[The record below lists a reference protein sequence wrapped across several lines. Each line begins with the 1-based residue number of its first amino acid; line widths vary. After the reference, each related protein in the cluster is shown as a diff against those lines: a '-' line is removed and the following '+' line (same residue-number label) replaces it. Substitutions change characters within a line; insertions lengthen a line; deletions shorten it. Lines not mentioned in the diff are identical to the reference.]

1 MCLSS
6 NPYLFHVNVSAALFS
21 NKSSI
26 HISTGVIVRPQIIH
40 VARPVLVDRPVPV
53 TQRPIIIDRERPIP
67 VPVRGGGQAGQ
78 AGGSK
83 IVREEYVYRDNLP
96 VAYGGRCAEFA
107 GGVNYGYMPAQEEHQ
122 YATSSTHETGSV
134 YQAQA
139 PAVNVNIP
147 AQYQESQSTSHVE
160 VQQGGAA
167 SHHGSY
173 ANLAELCATTF
184 GVGPLANQGVAQ
196 QSSEQSTFVSSTS
209 GGNGIAQVE
218 ILDAAVNP
226 FWQKTDQSSLMRRY
240 GRSAY
245 QIVNQSKEVEQQM
258 YNEIR
263 QRTSSG
269 GVIRSASSASF
280 GSGAGGA
287 QY

>member
-1 MCLSS
+1 M
-6 NPYLFHVNVSAALFS
+6 NVSDVEFS
-21 NKSSI
+21 KTLSATSFR
-26 HISTGVIVRPQIIH
+26 TGVIVRPQIIH

-67 VPVRGGGQAGQ
+67 VPVRGGQAAQ
-78 AGGSK
+78 TGGSK
-83 IVREEYVYRDNLP
+83 VVREEYVYRDNLP

-107 GGVNYGYMPAQEEHQ
+107 GGVNYGYMPTQQEHQ
-122 YATSSTHETGSV
+122 YATSSTHETGSL

-139 PAVNVNIP
+139 PTINVTAP
-147 AQYQESQSTSHVE
+147 AQFQESHTSSHVE
-160 VQQGGAA
+160 VQQAA
-167 SHHGSY
+167 AGSY
-173 ANLAELCATTF
+173 DGSYQSLAELCATTF
-184 GVGPLANQGVAQ
+184 GPGGPGSQGVVQ
-196 QSSEQSTFVSSTS
+196 QSSEQSTVVTGAI
-209 GGNGIAQVE
+209 GGNGTAQVE

-263 QRTSSG
+263 HRTSSG
-269 GVIRSASSASF
+269 GVIRSSSNASF
-280 GSGAGGA
+280 GSGAGA
-287 QY
+287 VQY

>member
-1 MCLSS
+1 MF
-6 NPYLFHVNVSAALFS
+6 LFIVKHI
-21 NKSSI
+21 SSI
-26 HISTGVIVRPQIIH
+26 YLSTGVIVRPQIIH

-67 VPVRGGGQAGQ
+67 VPVRGGQAGQ

-107 GGVNYGYMPAQEEHQ
+107 GGVNYGYMPTQQEHQ
-122 YATSSTHETGSV
+122 YATSSTHETGSL

-139 PAVNVNIP
+139 PAVNVNVP
-147 AQYQESQSTSHVE
+147 AQFQESHSSSHVE
-160 VQQGGAA
+160 VQQGGANSA
-167 SHHGSY
+167 HGSY

-184 GVGPLANQGVAQ
+184 GVGPLANQGGGQ
-196 QSSEQSTFVSSTS
+196 QFSEQSTFVSSTS
-209 GGNGIAQVE
+209 AGNGNAQVE

-226 FWQKTDQSSLMRRY
+226 NWQKTDQSALMRRY

-269 GVIRSASSASF
+269 GVIRSASSASC
-280 GSGAGGA
+280 GSGAGVA